1 MLPYKNKVRFLL
13 SMEGADKQR
22 YLQAATR
29 AGMNLNEWIVA
40 QCERTCKRD
49 ARKINNRNNKG
60 E

>member
-1 MLPYKNKVRFLL
+1 MKYRNRVITTIAFEGSDLDRYKREALRMGVDFNAWV
-13 SMEGADKQR
+13 
-22 YLQAATR
+22 
-29 AGMNLNEWIVA
+29 VA